1 MNRFYEEL
9 PHTADWR
16 IRVWGA
22 TLPELFAHAAAAMAE
37 LQGASMAAAT
47 TMEREV
53 RCQALD
59 LETLLVAWLNE
70 LLYWSEVEDALYTRF
85 VVEFAGPEA
94 EEPALAAQ
102 VAGVPGRGPL
112 AHIKAVTFHELS
124 LSQTPT
130 GWEARVTFDT

>member
-1 MNRFYEEL
+1 MSHYYQEL
-9 PHTADWR
+9 AHTADWR

-37 LQGASMAAAT
+37 LQGAPMAVTPTLA
-47 TMEREV
+47 RDLS
-53 RCQALD
+53 CQAID

-85 VVEFAGPEA
+85 AVHLIATGD
-94 EEPALAAQ
+94 EEPFLQAH
-102 VAGVPGRGPL
+102 VAGLPGRGPL

-124 LSQTPT
+124 LEKTPT
-130 GWEARVTFDT
+130 GWEARITFDT